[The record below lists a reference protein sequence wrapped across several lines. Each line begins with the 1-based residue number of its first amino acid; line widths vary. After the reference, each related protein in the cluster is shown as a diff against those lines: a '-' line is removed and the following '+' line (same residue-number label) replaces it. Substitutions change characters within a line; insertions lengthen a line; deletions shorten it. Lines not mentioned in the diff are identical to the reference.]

1 MSVAQEVAQPVGHD
15 DRQLILEPSALGP
28 AYHLIGYDGG
38 TEDNI
43 AEVVVILSRWLGE
56 SSLLNVLLEE
66 EGGLVSSSDV
76 VVWGRVKG
84 SKLLRT
90 LVKWP

>member
-1 MSVAQEVAQPVGHD
+1 MSVAQEVAQAVGHD

-28 AYHLIGYDGG
+28 AHHLIGYNGG

-43 AEVVVILSRWLGE
+43 AEVVVIVSCRLGE

-66 EGGLVSSSDV
+66 G
-76 VVWGRVKG
+76 GRV
-84 SKLLRT
+84 SLVLRRRCLGT
-90 LVKWP
+90 SQRQCRLANYSVR